1 MGDILLS
8 VSRYKA
14 KKDHVCSCCG
24 RKINKGE
31 FYIREFGKAD
41 GEPFDSKL
49 HNRCYSIKEKMI
61 NELCP
66 DVYDWEEVINDVP
79 PIEVQIDI
87 AKGMTWADAWA
98 KHKPKD
104 DAESKDDGG
113 EEEAIKSDGKK
124 LSADDFDN
132 LD

>member
-49 HNRCYSIKEKMI
+49 HNRCYSIKERMI

-66 DVYDWEEVINDVP
+66 DVYDWEEVYDFA
-79 PIEVQIDI
+79 IEKYC
-87 AKGMTWADAWA
+87 KGCGNTDSNGDCLGNEVLGDLD
-98 KHKPKD
+98 PFNCPYV
-104 DAESKDDGG
+104 
-113 EEEAIKSDGKK
+113 KK
-124 LSADDFDN
+124 RLN
-132 LD
+132 